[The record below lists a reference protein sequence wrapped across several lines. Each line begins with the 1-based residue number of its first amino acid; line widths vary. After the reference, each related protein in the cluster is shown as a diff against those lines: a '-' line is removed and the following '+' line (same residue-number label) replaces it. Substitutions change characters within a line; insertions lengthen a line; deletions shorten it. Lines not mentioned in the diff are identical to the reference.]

1 MAQDAFQSQFGQVG
15 RWLVFFSMALFGF
28 TTLIADLFY
37 GESNILLIFGKNYKI
52 PLWIYRIIA
61 FIMFLVATQMDLSI
75 VWGFIDVFV
84 GIVVFIN
91 VICLFLLFKDVK
103 VVLKDYQKQLDQ
115 GIEEPV
121 WERDEE
127 YHLY

>member
-1 MAQDAFQSQFGQVG
+1 
-15 RWLVFFSMALFGF
+15 
-28 TTLIADLFY
+28 
-37 GESNILLIFGKNYKI
+37 
-52 PLWIYRIIA
+52 
-61 FIMFLVATQMDLSI
+61 MFLVATQMDLSI

-121 WERDEE
+121 WDRGEE
-127 YHLY
+127 HHLY

>member
-1 MAQDAFQSQFGQVG
+1 
-15 RWLVFFSMALFGF
+15 
-28 TTLIADLFY
+28 
-37 GESNILLIFGKNYKI
+37 
-52 PLWIYRIIA
+52 
-61 FIMFLVATQMDLSI
+61 MFLVATQMDLSI